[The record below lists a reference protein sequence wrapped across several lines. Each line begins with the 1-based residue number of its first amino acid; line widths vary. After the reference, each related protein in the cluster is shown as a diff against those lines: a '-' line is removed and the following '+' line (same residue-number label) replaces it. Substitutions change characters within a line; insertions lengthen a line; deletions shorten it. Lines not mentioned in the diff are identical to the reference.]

1 MSEELQ
7 SLVQIIELYGRGLEG
22 LGKAIRFS
30 AKGAEKGVQIA
41 RVKALQHRMKLHYA
55 SEGTH
60 NTMKLSDLEKMT
72 GGRYTILNIP
82 LEDEKELIAFYDR
95 LKKLKVSFSEL
106 PDLNL
111 GDGYT
116 QIAYNP
122 DDVESVRLVIDYYKK
137 KFRQE
142 AKEMDLDEYFGT
154 ATPGGLEYLDE
165 LAAKGYEGRM
175 HEEQLEEIQE
185 RIRDK
190 EYLPISINV
199 ESLLLREE
207 KDAYLFRIPRG
218 RLGEDLSSA
227 IRIKK
232 SDCIL
237 LDEGQTVITCL
248 KRDEELWGY
257 ALDQRKN
264 INEKEKVK
272 LDITKLEKA
281 FAPVG
286 DDRVK
291 MIGKLKPE
299 YAAIFPSFHE
309 GQEIQKK
316 SSVPDLVP
324 EKTVEKVLSLEKM
337 KERYQSPEYI
347 PVTFDMETQMVAE
360 SPNLYIANLPK
371 EQQESKDFVRCIC
384 LDNNQKRGWAEL
396 LQKNWKTILYLLDE
410 AQFVDAD
417 TPPKLDL
424 RMEELA
430 KKKPD
435 HPAVKAY
442 QRYRGGP
449 DETIRSVIMTVNAR
463 MQPFDNEE
471 LLEIFSSNDIP
482 LDEFGTGIDGDK
494 KTKSNLFIIIP
505 DDDDTFNF
513 VPGMVY
519 TLFFQEL
526 YRQARFF
533 GGKLPMDVG
542 FWLDEMANIKMPN
555 NFDKILATCRS
566 RGVYCVPILQSLAQ
580 LKTLFADGA
589 WEGIV
594 GNCDTFIYLGGNEAS
609 TYEYVSKLLGKWTID
624 KRTSG
629 ESKGSSGSYSQNYD
643 VLGRELMLEYELR
656 LLPDD
661 ECIIFV
667 RGENPIRDKKWFPW
681 EHEQYLEARKCG
693 AFNPKEQQEK
703 QKKPMEECE
712 FLGEES
718 LNYLKLQKDKNENI
732 RLYELDAFSF
742 MMMDLDEMEKKIH
755 STPNDKKGKAGAPTI
770 TAGMIQ
776 SALHAEKER
785 EEAERKAWFVENFD
799 SLTLLDI
806 YASEWIGEI
815 RRNVIRDLLQAQA
828 PEEVI
833 KSIIRPEIEEGQ
845 VLQKKK
851 MWMEMEGRERI
862 EE

>member
-1 MSEELQ
+1 MKKQKGKSRATHVAGDMRKRRLQ
-7 SLVQIIELYGRGLEG
+7 SLLRVFVALLLPTLYLFYCLSGLYIIDVEMTKLKEQIVWCLLHPLKIYNDKSLSMVFVGGLLWMVLSFTAYSKSDHNRMPGNEFG
-22 LGKAIRFS
+22 S
-30 AKGAEKGVQIA
+30 AKWGEVREFNEK
-41 RVKALQHRMKLHYA
+41 Y
-55 SEGTH
+55 
-60 NTMKLSDLEKMT
+60 
-72 GGRYTILNIP
+72 
-82 LEDEKELIAFYDR
+82 
-95 LKKLKVSFSEL
+95 
-106 PDLNL
+106 
-111 GDGYT
+111 
-116 QIAYNP
+116 
-122 DDVESVRLVIDYYKK
+122 
-137 KFRQE
+137 
-142 AKEMDLDEYFGT
+142 
-154 ATPGGLEYLDE
+154 
-165 LAAKGYEGRM
+165 AAKTADGEG
-175 HEEQLEEIQE
+175 
-185 RIRDK
+185 
-190 EYLPISINV
+190 N
-199 ESLLLREE
+199 
-207 KDAYLFRIPRG
+207 
-218 RLGEDLSSA
+218 LSS
-227 IRIKK
+227 
-232 SDCIL
+232 
-237 LDEGQTVITCL
+237 
-248 KRDEELWGY
+248 
-257 ALDQRKN
+257 KN
-264 INEKEKVK
+264 
-272 LDITKLEKA
+272 
-281 FAPVG
+281 
-286 DDRVK
+286 
-291 MIGKLKPE
+291 
-299 YAAIFPSFHE
+299 
-309 GQEIQKK
+309 
-316 SSVPDLVP
+316 
-324 EKTVEKVLSLEKM
+324 KVLSQNVRFRYDSDTLRNNNVFVVGGSGAGKTAFFLTPNLLSLHDCNIYTDPKGSLVEELGAWLSEQRDTKVYTLNLCEMEKSM
-337 KERYQSPEYI
+337 HFNPFLYI
-347 PVTFDMETQMVAE
+347 RSKSDVTKLVTNLIQNTN
-360 SPNLYIANLPK
+360 SPNIKNSSQDPFWEKAERMFLESLFLYVWMECPK
-371 EQQESKDFVRCIC
+371 GVY
-384 LDNNQKRGWAEL
+384 NQKRGRAEL

-482 LDEFGTGIDGDK
+482 LDEFGVGIDGDK

-519 TLFFQEL
+519 TLLFQEL

-681 EHEQYLEARKCG
+681 EHEQYLEARKRG
-693 AFNPKEQQEK
+693 VFNSKEQQGKQEK
-703 QKKPMEECE
+703 RMEECE

-742 MMMDLDEMEKKIH
+742 MMMELDEMEKKIH
-755 STPNDKKGKAGAPTI
+755 STPNDKKGKAGEPTI

-828 PEEVI
+828 LEEVI

>member
-1 MSEELQ
+1 M
-7 SLVQIIELYGRGLEG
+7 
-22 LGKAIRFS
+22 A
-30 AKGAEKGVQIA
+30 
-41 RVKALQHRMKLHYA
+41 
-55 SEGTH
+55 
-60 NTMKLSDLEKMT
+60 
-72 GGRYTILNIP
+72 
-82 LEDEKELIAFYDR
+82 
-95 LKKLKVSFSEL
+95 
-106 PDLNL
+106 
-111 GDGYT
+111 
-116 QIAYNP
+116 
-122 DDVESVRLVIDYYKK
+122 VR
-137 KFRQE
+137 
-142 AKEMDLDEYFGT
+142 A
-154 ATPGGLEYLDE
+154 
-165 LAAKGYEGRM
+165 
-175 HEEQLEEIQE
+175 
-185 RIRDK
+185 
-190 EYLPISINV
+190 
-199 ESLLLREE
+199 
-207 KDAYLFRIPRG
+207 
-218 RLGEDLSSA
+218 
-227 IRIKK
+227 
-232 SDCIL
+232 
-237 LDEGQTVITCL
+237 
-248 KRDEELWGY
+248 
-257 ALDQRKN
+257 
-264 INEKEKVK
+264 
-272 LDITKLEKA
+272 
-281 FAPVG
+281 
-286 DDRVK
+286 
-291 MIGKLKPE
+291 
-299 YAAIFPSFHE
+299 
-309 GQEIQKK
+309 
-316 SSVPDLVP
+316 
-324 EKTVEKVLSLEKM
+324 
-337 KERYQSPEYI
+337 ERYQVYTLNLCEMEKSMHFNPFLYI
-347 PVTFDMETQMVAE
+347 RSKSDVTKLVTNLIQNTN
-360 SPNLYIANLPK
+360 SPNIKNSSADPFWEKAERMFLESLFLYVWMECPK
-371 EQQESKDFVRCIC
+371 GVY
-384 LDNNQKRGWAEL
+384 NQKRGRAEL

-435 HPAVKAY
+435 HPAAKAY

-519 TLFFQEL
+519 TLLFQEL

-693 AFNPKEQQEK
+693 ALNPKEQKEK
-703 QKKPMEECE
+703 KEKSMEECE

-755 STPNDKKGKAGAPTI
+755 STPNDKKGKAGEPTI

-776 SALHAEKER
+776 SALRAEKER

-806 YASEWIGEI
+806 YSSEWIGEI

-845 VLQKKK
+845 VLQKKA
-851 MWMEMEGRERI
+851 MWMEMEGVVIASKKGENPL
-862 EE
+862 

>member
-1 MSEELQ
+1 MTTKKLTKLLALYLPYILLGLVATNLGEAWRLAEGKELGEHIMSMMGTFPVAFANPLPSLHPLDLLIGFSCGTGLRLAVYLRSKNAKKYRHGMEYGSARWGNAKDIEPFMAPKFSDNIILTKTERLMMSNRPPDPKNARNKNVLVVGGSGSGKTRFWLKPNLLQ
-7 SLVQIIELYGRGLEG
+7 CHSSYVVTDPKGSIVVECGNALLKNGYKLKILNTINFSKSMHYNPFAYVHSEKDILKLVTTLMTNT
-22 LGKAIRFS
+22 
-30 AKGAEKGVQIA
+30 KGDGSGGDPFWEKSERLLLTALIA
-41 RVKALQHRMKLHYA
+41 YLHYEA
-55 SEGTH
+55 PVEEQNFATLLEML
-60 NTMKLSDLEKMT
+60 NTMQV
-72 GGRYTILNIP
+72 
-82 LEDEKELIAFYDR
+82 LED
-95 LKKLKVSFSEL
+95 
-106 PDLNL
+106 
-111 GDGYT
+111 
-116 QIAYNP
+116 
-122 DDVESVRLVIDYYKK
+122 
-137 KFRQE
+137 
-142 AKEMDLDEYFGT
+142 
-154 ATPGGLEYLDE
+154 
-165 LAAKGYEGRM
+165 
-175 HEEQLEEIQE
+175 
-185 RIRDK
+185 
-190 EYLPISINV
+190 
-199 ESLLLREE
+199 
-207 KDAYLFRIPRG
+207 
-218 RLGEDLSSA
+218 
-227 IRIKK
+227 
-232 SDCIL
+232 
-237 LDEGQTVITCL
+237 
-248 KRDEELWGY
+248 DEEY
-257 ALDQRKN
+257 QN
-264 INEKEKVK
+264 
-272 LDITKLEKA
+272 
-281 FAPVG
+281 PV
-286 DDRVK
+286 
-291 MIGKLKPE
+291 
-299 YAAIFPSFHE
+299 
-309 GQEIQKK
+309 
-316 SSVPDLVP
+316 DL
-324 EKTVEKVLSLEKM
+324 L
-337 KERYQSPEYI
+337 
-347 PVTFDMETQMVAE
+347 F
-360 SPNLYIANLPK
+360 
-371 EQQESKDFVRCIC
+371 
-384 LDNNQKRGWAEL
+384 
-396 LQKNWKTILYLLDE
+396 
-410 AQFVDAD
+410 
-417 TPPKLDL
+417 
-424 RMEELA
+424 EELA

-519 TLFFQEL
+519 TLLFQEL

-703 QKKPMEECE
+703 QEKRMEECE

-815 RRNVIRDLLQAQA
+815 RRNVIRDLLQAEA